1 MREHGEASLKA
12 PAFRYRRP
20 KRLDEALSLL
30 ASEGE
35 GARLLAGG
43 QSLVPALNMRLL
55 EPKLL
60 IDITGLAELRGI
72 AESKGRLRLGAL
84 TRHCELSDPRIARLA
99 PLLAAAQPFIAHAA
113 IRNRGTLGGSLAHAD
128 PAAELPACAV
138 ALDAEFE
145 IAGAKGRRRVA
156 AQDFFRGVFETAL
169 APGEILVA
177 VEIPAPAPE
186 TRFAFLELS
195 RRQGDYALAGI
206 AASASMSGGRASDPR
221 LVFFGIGTRPVEAP
235 KAAQALSGAG
245 WKDSSAAIE
254 ALGREIEP
262 APDLHAGAAMKRQL
276 AQVLLRRAVAQ
287 WASA

>member
-1 MREHGEASLKA
+1 LREHGEASLKA

-128 PAAELPACAV
+128 PAAELPA
-138 ALDAEFE
+138 
-145 IAGAKGRRRVA
+145 GAKGRRRVA

-206 AASASMSGGRASDPR
+206 AASASMSGVRASDPR